1 VPDVVSVSIR
11 SQAIHYRQASIR
23 IFEHSAGGYAAA
35 GQGRSKR
42 AFMED
47 WVHRALARW
56 PNVPALFG
64 WLQLD
69 RRGRW
74 LVQRELISRPQII
87 DTIGANYAADEHG
100 RWYFQNGPQRGYVQL
115 ETAPLVLRVAGDGA
129 TLVTHNGL
137 VVEQPSAAYLDEEGS
152 LLLATEHGPAALESL
167 DLDWLPQRLTGTLD
181 ASLEAALEAALA
193 LPSGSLTPLRLRWLD
208 RELAIE
214 RLDIGEAPGKLGY
227 VRDPQPD
234 PG

>member
-1 VPDVVSVSIR
+1 
-11 SQAIHYRQASIR
+11 
-23 IFEHSAGGYAAA
+23 
-35 GQGRSKR
+35 
-42 AFMED
+42 MED

-74 LVQRELISRPQII
+74 RVQRELISRPQII
-87 DTIGANYAADEHG
+87 DTIGANYAADQRG

-137 VVEQPSAAYLDEEGS
+137 VVERPSAAYLDEEGS

-167 DLDWLPQRLTGTLD
+167 DLDWLLQRLEGADETDLD
-181 ASLEAALEAALA
+181 AALA
-193 LPSGSLTPLRLRWLD
+193 LPSGSTTTLRLGWGD
-208 RELAIE
+208 AELAIE
-214 RLDIGEAPGKLGY
+214 RLDIADAPGKLGF

-234 PG
+234 L